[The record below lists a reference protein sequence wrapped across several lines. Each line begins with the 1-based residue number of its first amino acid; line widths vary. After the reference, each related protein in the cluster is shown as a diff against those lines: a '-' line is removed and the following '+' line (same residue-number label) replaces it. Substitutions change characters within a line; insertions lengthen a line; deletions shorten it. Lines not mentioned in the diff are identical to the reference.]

1 MQRESYSDVEVAAIL
16 NRHYLAV
23 KVDRELRSEFD
34 HRLIE
39 IILKVRRS
47 HPWLSTP
54 KLDRLLGRKA
64 TIGNKM
70 LHSAF
75 F

>member
-23 KVDRELRSEFD
+23 KVDRELRPEFD

-39 IILKVRRS
+39 IILKVRGS
-47 HPWLSTP
+47 
-54 KLDRLLGRKA
+54 
-64 TIGNKM
+64 
-70 LHSAF
+70 
-75 F
+75 